1 MIDTQYDK
9 IVNHTAASQSVNAAK
24 SVRADVM
31 NGESKDELVET
42 NEDVFKHSVSETAG
56 IYSPETVAKGA
67 SSASSVN
74 STTAATSTA
83 RTDLQ
88 RKNIP
93 TLLSAKMAGVRVTEM
108 CNVIV
113 TGKDDA
119 DAINRAYATIQ
130 GDHPKLSYNSAYCY
144 SQIVSNSYGKTN
156 PRNACAAFAFA
167 TALSIKYNRKITP
180 DQVTTNSQGY
190 MIEYCDSPKEQD
202 PVWEWKW
209 EGGTAYR
216 IHSSQTEAST
226 FIGIDAQLQLGNP
239 VLIHTDGYSVNGSAS
254 QHWATVI
261 GKENGRYRIIDPWN
275 GTERWLEDM
284 EIYKN
289 GGSIL
294 DYVILSDKY

>member
-1 MIDTQYDK
+1 MK
-9 IVNHTAASQSVNAAK
+9 A
-24 SVRADVM
+24 RR
-31 NGESKDELVET
+31 GLVKT
-42 NEDVFKHSVSETAG
+42 NEDTFNHSVSETAG
-56 IYSPETVAKGA
+56 IYSPETIAKG
-67 SSASSVN
+67 ASSVN

-83 RTDLQ
+83 STDRQ
-88 RKNIP
+88 RRNIP
-93 TLLSAKMAGVRVTEM
+93 TLLAAKIAGVRVTEM

-119 DAINRAYATIQ
+119 DAMNRAYAIIQ
-130 GDHPKLSYNSAYCY
+130 GDHPRMSYNSTYRY
-144 SQIVSNSYGKTN
+144 SQIGGNSYGKTN
-156 PRNACAAFAFA
+156 PRKACAAFAFA
-167 TALSIKYNRKITP
+167 TALSIKYKRKITP

-190 MIEYCDSPKEQD
+190 MNEYCDSPKEQD

-226 FIGIDAQLQLGNP
+226 FAGIDTQLQLGNP
-239 VLIHTDGYSVNGSAS
+239 VLIHTDGKDSKEEDS

-261 GKENGRYRIIDPWN
+261 GKENGRYRIIDPWD

-289 GGSIL
+289 GGSVL